1 MLVIE
6 GMLSRQIKCIDICL
20 INRCIFLVENLL
32 FIIDITT
39 HFERTDEGES

>member
-1 MLVIE
+1 
-6 GMLSRQIKCIDICL
+6 
-20 INRCIFLVENLL
+20 L